1 MQRSG
6 LIDELNAAGVAYV
19 SSFSFAGLHLLDL
32 TAPFAPLPGASELL
46 RIQVD
51 LAERN

>member
-19 SSFSFAGLHLLDL
+19 SSFSFAGLHLLDS
-32 TAPFAPLPGASELL
+32 TAPFALAWRVRVTP
-46 RIQVD
+46 IQVD